1 MSEAAV
7 VVLHVWRGAQ
17 RRQIPFTFSE
27 ATAAKAA
34 AAAYEEEEVE
44 VEGGGKWPSA
54 METLATVASVGKFK

>member
-34 AAAYEEEEVE
+34 ADEEEEVE